1 MDSFGINFASLDMIL
16 TPEGEF
22 VFSAMSVKETTL
34 KGGRMS
40 RKIQAVWATI
50 KLLYRLDARALLI
63 SVSTGIAGGVFYPL
77 FLLIVWKA
85 FSLIIASG
93 GHGNDL
99 YPQGIVLIVALFG
112 VLAVQDLLSIVNDT
126 ATSILK
132 AESSQQINARI
143 MGKIPEIP
151 YRLFEENAFQARY
164 GLVISQASYRPG
176 MLVDMLIH
184 NLSSLASFLGIVAM
198 LFALAPLLVVLLLV
212 LIPLTAVESRFHRRT
227 VELQVSSAPDLFRM
241 QYLSQ
246 KSIDATWQRDIRVHN
261 SSILEEEYKML
272 SHRYLSNLKRLL
284 LHFQALRLGVA
295 ISVTAVITLAMGTVF
310 WLISRSPSNLS
321 EVGIL
326 LPALYLGM
334 TRGKEFSL
342 SWGLLVECLGYIEQ
356 VFDFLNRSFR
366 ETEPAPSLLVHTH
379 AAFSGIER

>member
-1 MDSFGINFASLDMIL
+1 MR
-16 TPEGEF
+16 
-22 VFSAMSVKETTL
+22 VKETTS
-34 KGGRMS
+34 KGSRMS
-40 RKIQAVWATI
+40 RKIRAVWATL
-50 KLLYRLDARALLI
+50 KLLYRLDAWAFLL
-63 SVSTGIAGGVFYPL
+63 SVSTGIAGGLFYPL

-93 GHGNDL
+93 GHGSDL
-99 YPQGIVLIVALFG
+99 FPQSIVLVVALFG
-112 VLAVQDLLSIVNDT
+112 VLAVQDLLDIVNDT

-132 AESSQQINARI
+132 AESSQQLNARI
-143 MGKIPEIP
+143 ISKMPEIP
-151 YRLFEENAFQARY
+151 YRLFEENDFQARY

-198 LFALAPLLVVLLLV
+198 LFVIAPVLVLLLLV

-227 VELQVSSAPDLFRM
+227 VELQIRSAPDLFRM

-261 SSILEEEYKML
+261 SNILEEEYKML
-272 SHRYLSNLKRLL
+272 SLKYLNNLKRLL
-284 LHFQALRLGVA
+284 LRFQTLRLGIG
-295 ISVTAVITLAMGTVF
+295 ISVTAVVTLAMGTVF
-310 WLISRSPSNLS
+310 WLINQSPSNLS
-321 EVGIL
+321 EIGIL

-334 TRGKEFSL
+334 SRGKEFSV
-342 SWGLLVECLGYIEQ
+342 SWGSLVECLGYIEQ

-366 ETEPAPSLLVHTH
+366 ETEPAPSLLVTVV
-379 AAFSGIER
+379 AGR